1 VALGAI
7 HMRHRAS
14 EGRRGGRARASE
26 EGAGPK
32 PRPLGL
38 AGRCPGCRRE
48 GGCTPGQVV
57 LGECR
62 CARDGVDWGRMGIRH
77 GASKGAAGRG
87 KAGACHGPGPGHATG
102 CLVRV

>member
-1 VALGAI
+1 
-7 HMRHRAS
+7 MRHRAS

-62 CARDGVDWGRMGIRH
+62 CARVDWDTYGT
-77 GASKGAAGRG
+77 ALAKALLSSEVVAAVSLRETQLPSMVTEYIL
-87 KAGACHGPGPGHATG
+87 AE
-102 CLVRV
+102 